1 MSDSQ
6 QFGGARLLFGFE
18 DLLHR
23 RAGIVASCAG
33 DVMTNHAGLIR
44 AEHVL
49 TTRTHTDRGRR
60 RVVGNER
67 RTDSR
72 AWGHGE
78 GVPALHESRYGVTL
92 EKFVDETGS
101 HARTE
106 GGRRPRPSWATSR
119 TQRRAVAD
127 LRKQRR

>member
-6 QFGGARLLFGFE
+6 EFGRARLLFGFE

-72 AWGHGE
+72 AWGHPE
-78 GVPALHESRYGVTL
+78 GVPALHERRYSVTG
-92 EKFVDETGS
+92 EKLVDETGL
-101 HARTE
+101 HGGTE
-106 GGRRPRPSWATSR
+106 GGRSARRSWAT
-119 TQRRAVAD
+119 
-127 LRKQRR
+127 

>member
-1 MSDSQ
+1 MSVSQ
-6 QFGGARLLFGFE
+6 QFGRARLLFGFE

-23 RAGIVASCAG
+23 RAAVVASCAG

-60 RVVGNER
+60 RVVGNEG

-78 GVPALHESRYGVTL
+78 GVPALHERRYGVTG
-92 EKFVDETGS
+92 EKFRAEADTHEL
-101 HARTE
+101 HAR
-106 GGRRPRPSWATSR
+106 GKSACRRWLT
-119 TQRRAVAD
+119 
-127 LRKQRR
+127 